1 MNDTLDS
8 ISEVVTAAACFSVS
22 CCLSSL
28 RYNKAGKL
36 SVTQG
41 EEKGGTKKKTANR
54 VDEKRTRGKRVK
66 VRENLAIIGCVER
79 TKAIVVD
86 VALASITSVSR
97 FSFFEKKNIYIKVA
111 TDWSLLCCHDCVIV
125 SLFQSERKKKKKE
138 KISGQTRAH
147 THTIYTHVHK
157 LVIIIILC

>member
-8 ISEVVTAAACFSVS
+8 ISEVVTAAACFNVS

-41 EEKGGTKKKTANR
+41 EEKEGTKKKKLQTGS
-54 VDEKRTRGKRVK
+54 TRKEREEKRVK

-86 VALASITSVSR
+86 VALTSITSVSR
-97 FSFFEKKNIYIKVA
+97 FSFFEKKYI
-111 TDWSLLCCHDCVIV
+111 
-125 SLFQSERKKKKKE
+125 
-138 KISGQTRAH
+138 
-147 THTIYTHVHK
+147 
-157 LVIIIILC
+157 